1 MRDEGFIVGMTGD
14 GVNDAIALQE
24 SDVGFAMGNGTDVA
38 REASDVILMDSRFG
52 TIPNAVEEG
61 RNVLHRIRLYLS
73 YILSG
78 NGCEVG
84 AFIVA
89 YAMGL
94 PIPLTALVLL
104 VINFA
109 TDSFPALAMAF
120 EPGEKDVMQ
129 QKPRKRGTPFINRVM
144 WTHIAVQTLAATAVI
159 MAVYYYVLYSLGFDF
174 DISPTADAG
183 KVEANEQILALA
195 RAAAFMTY
203 IFQKLYRAFTAR
215 SMTRNLWEIG
225 LFRNLWTPGAVVVS
239 LAIALFFVY
248 VPVINTAMGLAALGV
263 NLVLI
268 ALAAGLVPPAVEEI
282 TKILLK
288 ARSPD
293 ASASAA

>member
-1 MRDEGFIVGMTGD
+1 
-14 GVNDAIALQE
+14 
-24 SDVGFAMGNGTDVA
+24 VA
-38 REASDVILMDSRFG
+38 REASDVVLMDSRFG

-89 YAMGL
+89 FALDL

-120 EPGEKDVMQ
+120 EPGEEDVMQ
-129 QKPRKRGTPFINRVM
+129 QRPRRRDEPFISRIM
-144 WTHIAVQTLAATAVI
+144 WIHIAVQTIAATVI
-159 MAVYYYVLYSLGFDF
+159 IMGVYYYLYSVVGVSLE
-174 DISPTADAG
+174 
-183 KVEANEQILALA
+183 VA
-195 RAAAFMTY
+195 RSAAFMTY

-215 SMTRNLWEIG
+215 SMTRNVWEIG
-225 LFRNLWTPGAVVVS
+225 LFSNRHSLGAVAIS
-239 LAIALFFVY
+239 LTIALVFVY
-248 VPVINTAMGLAALGV
+248 VPGINNLVGLAPLGLDILMPIMV
-263 NLVLI
+263 V
-268 ALAAGLVPPAVEEI
+268 GLLPPVVEEI
-282 TKILLK
+282 TKLFLK
-288 ARSPD
+288 RYPLP
-293 ASASAA
+293 SAMPAG